1 MSRRAQQG
9 FSLVTAIFILV
20 VLATLMTYM
29 LNLNV
34 VQHSTV
40 VLNVQGARALQ
51 AARSGLEYGVY
62 QALNGASCSPG
73 SDTVETLAFASTE
86 TALKSFSVTLNCSAS
101 SHTEATTTLIFY
113 TITALAENGAFA
125 SGADANPDYVSR
137 RLRMTVSNAPP

>member
-1 MSRRAQQG
+1 MSGRLQQG

-20 VLATLMTYM
+20 VLAMLMTYM

-40 VLNVQGARALQ
+40 VLNVQGARAMQ

-62 QALNGASCSPG
+62 QALSGASCSPG

-86 TALKSFSVTLNCSAS
+86 TALKSFSVTVNCTAS
-101 SHTEATTTLIFY
+101 PHTEATTTLIFY
-113 TITALAENGAFA
+113 TITALAENAA
-125 SGADANPDYVSR
+125 YAMGADVNPDYISR
-137 RLRMTVSNAPP
+137 RLRVTVSNAPP